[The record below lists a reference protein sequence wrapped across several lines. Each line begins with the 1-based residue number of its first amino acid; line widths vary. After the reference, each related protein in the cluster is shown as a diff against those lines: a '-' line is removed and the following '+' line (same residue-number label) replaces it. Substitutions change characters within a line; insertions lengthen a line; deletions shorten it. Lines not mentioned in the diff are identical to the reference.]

1 MITSK
6 YLVNYGLVTNSYKD
20 WKEELGTLPINVTQI
35 DVV

>member
-6 YLVNYGLVTNSYKD
+6 YLVNYGLVTTLK
-20 WKEELGTLPINVTQI
+20 ELGTLPINITQI

>member
-6 YLVNYGLVTNSYKD
+6 YLVNYGLKD

>member
-6 YLVNYGLVTNSYKD
+6 YLVHYGKD